1 MAGYK
6 KKVKQAKVPG
16 GNAIVQ
22 VENPNQ
28 FYLQHPAW
36 NFSSC
41 DKEKWSLF
49 SKAARDRFW
58 DEILPHFQA
67 WETQTWG
74 DILID
79 SKKQNHSI
87 NAKDLNKTASDRLTE
102 LYIEAESLIS
112 LRLGGTHRIYGYMNG
127 AVFNILWIDL
137 GHGDNAACVCRSYK
151 KHT

>member
-1 MAGYK
+1 MAGSK
-6 KKVKQAKVPG
+6 KKVKQVKVPD
-16 GNAIVQ
+16 GNKIVQ
-22 VENPNQ
+22 SGNPDQ
-28 FYLQHPAW
+28 FYSQHPAW

-49 SKAARDRFW
+49 AKSAQERFW

-67 WETQTWG
+67 WETQAWG
-74 DILID
+74 NILVD

-87 NAKDLNKTASDRLTE
+87 DVKDLNKAASDRLID

-112 LRLGGTHRIYGYMNG
+112 LRLKGTHRIYGYMNG
-127 AVFNILWIDL
+127 AVFNILWVDL
-137 GHGDNAACVCRSYK
+137 EHGDNAACVCRSYK